1 MVIMDN
7 NIIGFIGIIS
17 ICCICFIVNISAYK
31 YKSFINYIFSLILLI
46 ISSMLF
52 GVGTIINEIN
62 GVHPLDV
69 YRNKTE
75 LQITYKIINN
85 DTINCDSIVVFKN
98 K

>member
-1 MVIMDN
+1 
-7 NIIGFIGIIS
+7 
-17 ICCICFIVNISAYK
+17 
-31 YKSFINYIFSLILLI
+31 
-46 ISSMLF
+46 MLF